1 MSWINKLY
9 FGDCFTITRE
19 HLRTAS
25 VDLIYLDPPFNSQ
38 RQYNS
43 IYKDETGRPLP
54 DQIDAFFD
62 MWTLDEETERTIRT
76 APIMMRNQGIDDAT
90 VQLWELWMRAL
101 RRTNPRLLA
110 YLAYM
115 SLRLLEFH
123 RVLKPTGTLYLHCDP
138 TASHYVKALLDAV
151 FGHANF
157 GNEIVWERSAGRS
170 DTRGFARVHDV
181 ILRYTRSERA
191 VWNQVYQP
199 LQDDYVARMYRY
211 EDERGRYRTA
221 PLHGGGVSGGTYT
234 FEWHGFK
241 SNLWRFPKA
250 RLDELDAQGLIHHG
264 KVPSR
269 KSYLADSKGVAA
281 RDVITDI
288 GRAAGRE
295 RLGYATQKPVA
306 LMERLIQ
313 ASSNPGDVVL
323 DPFCGCATT
332 LEAAHKLGRR
342 WIGIDIAIHAIRRVA
357 GIRLRQRLGL
367 VEGEDYTIQG
377 VPGTLEGAQLLHEQ
391 DPYQFQRWAVAEVE
405 GFVTSKQT
413 ADGGI
418 DGRLYFAMPS
428 GDLESMVLEV
438 KGGTHVRITDLKALR
453 AVLDDDLAL
462 MAGFIIM
469 EPRKPHQTR
478 NFERYMAQ
486 AGVLEILGR
495 EYPRMQMLTVPEI
508 LDGKRFD
515 TPTVAGVHIPQPV
528 LPGIQRAEA

>member
-1 MSWINKLY
+1 MPWLNKLY

-19 HLRTAS
+19 HLRNAS

-54 DQIDAFFD
+54 DQTDAFCD
-62 MWTLDEETERTIRT
+62 MWELDPETERSIRA
-76 APIMMRNQGIDDAT
+76 APILMRDHGLDDAT
-90 VQLWELWMRAL
+90 VQLWQQWMRAL
-101 RRTNPRLLA
+101 RHTNPRLLA

-115 SLRLLEFH
+115 SLRLLDFH
-123 RVLKPTGTLYLHCDP
+123 RVLKPTGSLYLHCDP
-138 TASHYVKALLDAV
+138 TASHYIKVLLDAI
-151 FGHANF
+151 FGHASF
-157 GNEIVWERSAGRS
+157 RNEIVWCYTGPSN
-170 DTRGFARVHDV
+170 TRRWFPRKHDV
-181 ILRYTRSERA
+181 VLFYARTQQAYFNRDA
-191 VWNQVYQP
+191 VRIPYSDET
-199 LQDDYVARMYRY
+199 LAR
-211 EDERGRYRTA
+211 RGRIEGKRSYIAPSVETQERRTD
-221 PLHGGGVSGGTYT
+221 VQVD
-234 FEWHGFK
+234 K
-241 SNLWRFPKA
+241 RFG
-250 RLDELDAQGLIHHG
+250 QG
-264 KVPSR
+264 KVPEDWWS
-269 KSYLADSKGVAA
+269 
-281 RDVITDI
+281 DI
-288 GRAAGRE
+288 PILTNQRE
-295 RLGYATQKPVA
+295 RLGYATQKPLA
-306 LMERLIQ
+306 LLDRIIE
-313 ASSNPGDVVL
+313 ASCPPDGVVL

-332 LEAAHKLGRR
+332 LEAAHNLGRR

-357 GIRLRQRLGL
+357 SVRLKDRCGL

-377 VPGTLEGAQLLHEQ
+377 VPSTLEGAQLLHEQ

-418 DGRLYFAMPS
+418 DGRLYFDVPS
-428 GDLESMVLEV
+428 EPDLQSMVLEV
-438 KGGTHVRITDLKALR
+438 KGGAHVRITDLRALR

-462 MAGFIIM
+462 MAGLIIM
-469 EPRKPHQTR
+469 EPRSPHQTR

-486 AGVLEILGR
+486 AGVLEVLGR

>member
-1 MSWINKLY
+1 MPWLNKLY

-19 HLRTAS
+19 HLRNAS

-54 DQIDAFFD
+54 DQIDAFCD
-62 MWTLDEETERTIRT
+62 MWELDPETERSIRM
-76 APIMMRNQGIDDAT
+76 APIMMRDQGIADAT
-90 VQLWELWMRAL
+90 VQLWQQWMRAL
-101 RRTNPRLLA
+101 RETNPRLLA

-115 SLRLLEFH
+115 SLRLLDFH
-123 RVLKPTGTLYLHCDP
+123 RVLKPTGSLYLHCDP
-138 TASHYVKALLDAV
+138 TSSHYLKALLDAV

-157 GNEIVWERSAGRS
+157 RNEIIWFYRRWGASTTKRFQ
-170 DTRGFARVHDV
+170 RMHDV
-181 ILRYTRSERA
+181 VLFYSKGDDPFFKTQYIETSSSRA
-191 VWNQVYQP
+191 AMDRGYNTNT
-199 LQDDYVARMYRY
+199 YRDKDGRKRQIIV
-211 EDERGRYRTA
+211 EDERAYQRSIAEGRVDPGDFDRVVYRKHRGTPA
-221 PLHGGGVSGGTYT
+221 PDV
-234 FEWHGFK
+234 FEIPII
-241 SNLWRFPKA
+241 NPNA
-250 RLDELDAQGLIHHG
+250 
-264 KVPSR
+264 
-269 KSYLADSKGVAA
+269 
-281 RDVITDI
+281 
-288 GRAAGRE
+288 RE
-295 RLGYATQKPVA
+295 RLGYATQKPLA
-306 LMERLIQ
+306 LLNRIIE
-313 ASSNPGDVVL
+313 ASCPPDGVVL

-332 LEAAHKLGRR
+332 LEAAHNLGRR

-357 GIRLRQRLGL
+357 SVRLKERCGL
-367 VEGEDYTIQG
+367 IEGEDYTIQG
-377 VPGTLEGAQLLHEQ
+377 VPSTLEGAQLLHEQ

-418 DGRLYFAMPS
+418 DGRLYFDVPNEP
-428 GDLESMVLEV
+428 DLQSMVLEV
-438 KGGTHVRITDLKALR
+438 KGGAHVRITDLRALR

-462 MAGFIIM
+462 MAGLIIM
-469 EPRKPHQTR
+469 EPRSPHQTR

-486 AGVLEILGR
+486 AGVLEVLGR